1 MSGYAATGRISR
13 AKPRL
18 VGPGRSWAVGDRDGT
33 LVDDGAA
40 GPAHDPRPIR
50 DRLAE
55 RWWQA
60 REEWGQATFFLF
72 DPNSWR

>member
-13 AKPRL
+13 ARPRF
-18 VGPGRSWAVGDRDGT
+18 VGPGRAWTADDGNGA
-33 LVDDGAA
+33 LVDSEASV
-40 GPAHDPRPIR
+40 PFHDHRPLQE
-50 DRLAE
+50 RLAE

-60 REEWGQATFFLF
+60 RDEWGQATFFLF

>member
-13 AKPRL
+13 AKPRFVGTGRGWDTDAL
-18 VGPGRSWAVGDRDGT
+18 VGST
-33 LVDDGAA
+33 LDIAA
-40 GPAHDPRPIR
+40 GPVHDPRPMR
-50 DRLAE
+50 ERLTE